1 MTTNRILQAGLS
13 ANGVTETDPLLDV
26 KDLAVTFH
34 TERGTVRAVDGVTL
48 RMERGETLGL
58 VGESGSGK
66 SALAQALMRLHPDGA
81 TISGDLRFGGTDVL
95 ALDRRGLRKL
105 RGRAIGMVFQ
115 DPNATL
121 NPVRTIGAQLM
132 ETVRVQLG
140 QGRGASRRTAIDLL
154 GQVGLPMPERQLTAY
169 PHELSGGMRQ
179 RAMIAL
185 ALAGEPELLIAD
197 EATTALDVSVQA
209 QILALLRG
217 IIDARS
223 MSLLLITHDLG
234 VAASISDRLAVM
246 YAGRLAE
253 LGPAAG
259 VLDRPEHPYTDA
271 LLRCIPAFDGIAGQ
285 PLLTIEGQ
293 APDPRNR
300 PPGCAF
306 APRCPLAE
314 ARCASEEPRLSARAD
329 ARLAA
334 CWVTESGRPATM
346 VTPDDPP
353 NAQDQTADDAKEP
366 AAVRPGERTG
376 TARVAGEPG
385 LLSVDGLRVAYR
397 VRSRLF
403 DRGPSTLIAVRGMSF
418 ELAAGETLGL
428 VGESGSGKSSAA
440 RAVLRLEPTASGR
453 ISFAGRDLSRMSG
466 RALRGVRPN
475 LQMVMQDITT
485 SLNPRFTV
493 AQVIAEPVI
502 AQRIVPPHEQAA
514 YIAELLD
521 AVSLPRHVA
530 DWRARDLSGGQRQRV
545 NIARALASK
554 PTLIVADE
562 PTSALDVSV
571 RAQIL
576 NLMKS
581 LQQERQLAYLFI
593 SHDLAVV
600 RQMSD
605 RIAVLYLGKLVEV
618 GERDEICSAPRHP
631 YTQALLAAVPTIERP
646 RHIPGVLSGEPPS
659 TLRPPSGCPF
669 RTRCPRAR
677 DICAAQEPALELTG
691 STHAVACFFPGDSDA
706 SLPGHGQSNRQEMTS
721 P

>member
-1 MTTNRILQAGLS
+1 MTTNPAPQAGLS
-13 ANGVTETDPLLDV
+13 ADGTTATDPLLEV
-26 KDLAVTFH
+26 RDLAVTFH
-34 TERGTVRAVDGVTL
+34 TERGAVRAVDGVTL
-48 RMERGETLGL
+48 CMARGETLGL

-66 SALAQALMRLHPDGA
+66 SALAQALMRLLPDGT
-81 TISGDLRFGGTDVL
+81 TIGGDLRFGGSDVL
-95 ALDRRGLRKL
+95 TLDGRGLRKL

-121 NPVRTIGAQLM
+121 NPVRTIGAQLT
-132 ETVRVQLG
+132 ETVRIRLG
-140 QGRGASRRTAIDLL
+140 QGRRTARRTAIDLL
-154 GQVGLPMPERQLTAY
+154 GQVGLPTPDRQLTAY
-169 PHELSGGMRQ
+169 PYELSGGMRQ
-179 RAMIAL
+179 RVMIAL

-217 IIDARS
+217 IIDSRGMS
-223 MSLLLITHDLG
+223 MLLITHDLG

-253 LGPAAG
+253 LGPAAD

-271 LLRCIPAFDGIAGQ
+271 LLRCIPAFDGDAGQ
-285 PLLTIEGQ
+285 PLMTIEGQ
-293 APDPRNR
+293 APDPRQR

-306 APRCPLAE
+306 APRCQLAE
-314 ARCASEEPRLSARAD
+314 ARCSSEVPHMSPRAGS
-329 ARLAA
+329 RLAA
-334 CWVTESGRPATM
+334 CWVTESGRSARTATSSLSSAQEPERT
-346 VTPDDPP
+346 VAVATAAGGEPP
-353 NAQDQTADDAKEP
+353 EI
-366 AAVRPGERTG
+366 AASAGERS
-376 TARVAGEPG
+376 
-385 LLSVDGLRVAYR
+385 LLAVDGLRVAYR
-397 VRSRLF
+397 VRSPLL
-403 DRGPSTLIAVRGMSF
+403 DRGPSILVALRGMSF

-440 RAVLRLEPTASGR
+440 RAVLRLEPSASGR
-453 ISFAGRDLSRMSG
+453 ISFAGRDLSQLSG
-466 RALRGVRPN
+466 RALRSVRPN

-493 AQVIAEPVI
+493 AQVIEEPII
-502 AQRIVPPHEQAA
+502 AQRIVPPRERAA

-530 DWRARDLSGGQRQRV
+530 DWQARDLSGGQRQRV

-605 RIAVLYLGKLVEV
+605 RIAVLYLGKLVET
-618 GERDEICSAPRHP
+618 GSRDEICSAPQHP
-631 YTQALLAAVPTIERP
+631 YTQALIAAVPTIDRRQHALE
-646 RHIPGVLSGEPPS
+646 VLRGEAPS
-659 TLRPPSGCPF
+659 ALRPPSGCPF

-677 DICAAQEPALELTG
+677 DVCATQEPALESTG
-691 STHAVACFFPGDSDA
+691 STHAVACFFPGTDA
-706 SLPGHGQSNRQEMTS
+706 APADPSARPTRQDTTS

>member
-1 MTTNRILQAGLS
+1 MATKPAPQAGLS
-13 ANGVTETDPLLDV
+13 ADGITATDPLLEARG
-26 KDLAVTFH
+26 LAVTFH
-34 TERGTVRAVDGVTL
+34 TERGAVRAVDGVTL
-48 RMERGETLGL
+48 CMARGETLGL

-66 SALAQALMRLHPDGA
+66 SALAQALMRLLPDGT
-81 TISGDLRFGGTDVL
+81 TIGGDLRFGGSDVL
-95 ALDRRGLRKL
+95 ALDGRGLRKL

-121 NPVRTIGAQLM
+121 NPVRTIGAQLT
-132 ETVRVQLG
+132 ETVRIQLG
-140 QGRGASRRTAIDLL
+140 QGRRTARRTAIDLL
-154 GQVGLPMPERQLTAY
+154 GQVGLPTPDRQLTAY
-169 PHELSGGMRQ
+169 PYELSGGMRQ
-179 RAMIAL
+179 RVMIAL

-217 IIDARS
+217 IIDSRGMS
-223 MSLLLITHDLG
+223 MLLITHDLG

-253 LGPAAG
+253 LGPAAD

-271 LLRCIPAFDGIAGQ
+271 LLRCIPAFDGDAGQ
-285 PLLTIEGQ
+285 PLMTIEGQ
-293 APDPRNR
+293 APDPRQR

-306 APRCPLAE
+306 APRCRLAE
-314 ARCASEEPRLSARAD
+314 ARCSSEVPHMSPRAGS
-329 ARLAA
+329 RLAA
-334 CWVTESGRPATM
+334 CWVTESGRSARTATSGLSSAQEPERT
-346 VTPDDPP
+346 VAVAAAAGGKPP
-353 NAQDQTADDAKEP
+353 EI
-366 AAVRPGERTG
+366 AASAGERS
-376 TARVAGEPG
+376 
-385 LLSVDGLRVAYR
+385 LLAVDGLRVAYR
-397 VRSRLF
+397 VRSPLL
-403 DRGPSTLIAVRGMSF
+403 DRGPSTLVALRGMSF

-440 RAVLRLEPTASGR
+440 RAVLRLEPSASGR
-453 ISFAGRDLSRMSG
+453 ISFAGRDLSQLSG
-466 RALRGVRPN
+466 RALRSVRPN

-493 AQVIAEPVI
+493 AQVIEEPII
-502 AQRIVPPHEQAA
+502 AQRIVPPRERAA

-530 DWRARDLSGGQRQRV
+530 DWQARDLSGGQRQRV

-605 RIAVLYLGKLVEV
+605 RIAVLYLGKLVET
-618 GERDEICSAPRHP
+618 GSRDEICSAPQHP
-631 YTQALLAAVPTIERP
+631 YTQALIAAVPTIDRRQHALE
-646 RHIPGVLSGEPPS
+646 VLHGEAPS
-659 TLRPPSGCPF
+659 ALRPPSGCPF

-677 DICAAQEPALELTG
+677 DICAKQEPALESTG
-691 STHAVACFFPGDSDA
+691 STHAVACFFPGTDA
-706 SLPGHGQSNRQEMTS
+706 APADPSTRPT
-721 P
+721 